1 MKPIEGPD
9 NSRTMPFALRP
20 LEERDIPQSAEVE
33 SDAFPSTFP
42 PTSFRRELVNKVA
55 SYLVAWR
62 RDDLL
67 NSESRESHPHASP
80 PTVNGPSFINR
91 LAVNARQL
99 WQRRQAAWEPGQQ
112 FLVGFLGIWYVADE
126 AHIVSVGV
134 RSDYRG
140 EGIGELLL
148 IGAFEQAV
156 ARRASVVTL
165 EVRVSNHIAKNLY
178 LKYGF
183 KERGR
188 RKGYYTDNREDA
200 IIMTTEPL
208 DSPARPEQLT
218 KLVRAHEAR
227 WGQAQRV
234 LG

>member
-1 MKPIEGPD
+1 MKRIKGPD
-9 NSRTMPFALRP
+9 LSRTMPFALRP
-20 LEERDIPQSAEVE
+20 LEERDIPQSAEIE

-67 NSESRESHPHASP
+67 SPESRESHLP
-80 PTVNGPSFINR
+80 PSQPAVNGPSFINR
-91 LAVNARQL
+91 LAQNARHL
-99 WQRRQAAWEPGQQ
+99 WQRRMAAWEPGQQ
-112 FLVGFLGIWYVADE
+112 FLVGFLGTWYVADE

-134 RSDYRG
+134 RSGYRG

-148 IGAFEQAV
+148 IGAIEQAM
-156 ARRASVVTL
+156 ARSARMVTL
-165 EVRVSNHIAKNLY
+165 EVRVSNYVAKNLY
-178 LKYGF
+178 MKYGF
-183 KERGR
+183 KEKGR

-200 IIMTTEPL
+200 LIMTTDPL
-208 DSPARPEQLT
+208 QSDSRPEELR
-218 KLVRAHEAR
+218 KLVQAHEDQ
-227 WGQAQRV
+227 WGRAQRV